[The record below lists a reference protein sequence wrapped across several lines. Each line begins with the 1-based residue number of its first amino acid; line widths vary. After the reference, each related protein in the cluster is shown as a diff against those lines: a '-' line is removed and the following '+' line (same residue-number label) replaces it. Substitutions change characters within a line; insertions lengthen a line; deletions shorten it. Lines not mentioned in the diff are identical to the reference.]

1 MRLVGGFTLVELV
14 VTLMLLSIVALL
26 VLPRFEVS
34 PFKQHAYSERL
45 RADLRLLRQMAV
57 ARNES
62 LTLEI
67 TPQGHRACS
76 GSVCPPAGPFLLH
89 PVAGRAWDGQT
100 LASGLA
106 PAGAGAASS
115 ASVTFDS
122 RGSTATGLDIAVGTA
137 RIVVM
142 AGSGHV
148 E

>member
-1 MRLVGGFTLVELV
+1 MRLAGGFTLVELV
-14 VTLMLLSIVALL
+14 VTMLLLSVVAVV
-26 VLPRFEVS
+26 VLPRFDVS
-34 PFKQHAYSERL
+34 PFQQHAYAEQL

-62 LTLEI
+62 LTLQI

-76 GSVCPPAGPFLLH
+76 GSVCPSGGPFLLH
-89 PVAGRAWDGQT
+89 PVAGRAWDGQAS
-100 LASGLA
+100 ASGLA

-122 RGSTATGLDIAVGTA
+122 RGSTPVGLELVVGSD
-137 RIVVM
+137 RIVVA
-142 AGSGHV
+142 AGTGHV